1 MQKNVFYSL
10 KEDDEFYT
18 PRYVV
23 EPYIPKLSKKFHF
36 LGKRK
41 YETDI
46 APVFLVKIE
55 VPSVLYSNANAMLM
69 SDEE

>member
-18 PRYVV
+18 RVLD
-23 EPYIPKLSKKFHF
+23 IPKLSKKFHF

-46 APVFLVKIE
+46 APVFLDKIE

>member
-10 KEDDEFYT
+10 KEDDECCT
-18 PRYVV
+18 PRCTRVLD
-23 EPYIPKLSKKFHF
+23 IPKLSKKFHF

-46 APVFLVKIE
+46 APIFLDKIE
-55 VPSVLYSNANAMLM
+55 VPSVIYSNANAMLM

>member
-10 KEDDEFYT
+10 KEDDECCT
-18 PRYVV
+18 LVLD
-23 EPYIPKLSKKFHF
+23 IPKLSKKFHF

-46 APVFLVKIE
+46 APIFLDKIE

>member
-10 KEDDEFYT
+10 KEDDECCT
-18 PRYVV
+18 RVLV
-23 EPYIPKLSKKFHF
+23 IPKLSKKFHF

-46 APVFLVKIE
+46 APVFLDKIE

>member
-18 PRYVV
+18 RVLV
-23 EPYIPKLSKKFHF
+23 IPKLSKKFHF

-46 APVFLVKIE
+46 APVFLDKIE

>member
-1 MQKNVFYSL
+1 MQKNGFYSL
-10 KEDDEFYT
+10 KEGDECYT
-18 PRYVV
+18 RVLD
-23 EPYIPKLSKKFHF
+23 IHKLSKKFHF

-46 APVFLVKIE
+46 APVFLDKIE
-55 VPSVLYSNANAMLM
+55 VPSALYSNANAMLM